1 MTAAS
6 TPAPSP
12 AIRRRVG
19 VRLKLGIAL
28 FPYLFVWEL
37 LRRGYS
43 PRARLL
49 GFGYFAAL
57 IVIGMALHH
66 GG

>member
-12 AIRRRVG
+12 STGRQVG
-19 VRLKLGIAL
+19 VRLMLGIAL
-28 FPYLFVWEL
+28 FPYLFVWTL

-43 PRARLL
+43 TRARLL

-57 IVIGMALHH
+57 IIVGMVLHL